1 MPIELPVKRVY
12 FPDDT
17 VLVSVSMERWDEDA
31 KAAGETNDRDM
42 VVENELWDMDEL
54 ERSVGEYG
62 FAQPSSQIPHK
73 GVWFSSIDSRQD
85 REYFE
90 EGVEKYYH
98 LHIHKFNGR
107 DPEPQDYIRIADAMR
122 INFNRVW
129 ASEEKLELLPYVDKS
144 SWLPEAIIEVERDS
158 AGDIH
163 PVGGNIPDEE
173 MMEYINGS
181 ENYQVY
187 VRDKDGMMYSMSID
201 MDGESPHISY
211 IDRDVYIS
219 RFEKLYHELKTVTP
233 GLKDLFVTRISE
245 GTENNFFVSNKTV
258 ISALPGVRGGVEG
271 LDGKQHR
278 TIDVGEPFDPVKHIK
293 HIPEAVAFYAASF
306 KKDAPGIFGL
316 PDLPQH
322 QETFD
327 DWKWGKKIPGVSF
340 SGRFEKYPEGRM
352 FFENPID
359 INKEHATAL
368 MLNEDYQRTQGGLF
382 AARAGISSANT
393 VAFGDEST
401 VWVKLNSAAEA
412 EEIQKKLAAQGLRD
426 FRIFEGNIEESA
438 PRTDLI
444 LHATDKVAL
453 GKEAE
458 AMELYTSL
466 RKAGVLVNSVH
477 VWNPGVVLIDVA
489 DPLDARKLARDMS
502 ERTGQDFIITPD
514 AYKSVGVYQIR
525 NDITEPDPNNP
536 YASWAKEDP
545 VYEFGVVKIVVPD
558 VSGAAFTDTNPKEE
572 LVRVLSDAANRIR
585 GGELLPLALRD
596 LNGNAVGEISNSE
609 GFYKPDEDN
618 IISALVGENAAVIVV
633 DANQMSREKLAMV
646 IKSIDLDDKHQ
657 PLFVADSKVG
667 FTQIRAD
674 FRPANK
680 KEYSL
685 DSVSDAELPGMWE
698 RADFTGGQFD
708 L

>member
-31 KAAGETNDRDM
+31 LASGDTDEREF
-42 VVENELWDMDEL
+42 VIENELWDMDEL

-62 FAQPSSQIPHK
+62 FAQPSSQIPDK
-73 GVWFSSIDSRQD
+73 GVWFSSIDARQD
-85 REYFE
+85 REFFE
-90 EGVEKYYH
+90 EGIQKFYH

-107 DPEPQDYIRIADAMR
+107 DPEPQDLIRVADAMG
-122 INFNRVW
+122 IKFNRVW
-129 ASEEKLELLPYVDKS
+129 AADAKLDSEPYVDRS
-144 SWLPEAIIEVERDS
+144 SWLPEVVIEVERDS

-163 PVGGNIPDEE
+163 PVGANISDEE
-173 MMEYINGS
+173 MTGYINGA
-181 ENYQVY
+181 ENDHVY
-187 VRDKDGMMYSMSID
+187 VRDKNGVMYSMSFD
-201 MDGESPHISY
+201 MDFETPHISY
-211 IDRDVYIS
+211 MERDVYIS

-233 GLKDLFVTRISE
+233 GLKDLFVTRVSE
-245 GTENNFFVSNKTV
+245 GTENNFIVSNKTV

-271 LDGKQHR
+271 LDGKQYR

-293 HIPEAVAFYAASF
+293 HIQEAVAFYAASF

-316 PDLPQH
+316 ADVPNN
-322 QETFD
+322 QELFD
-327 DWKWGKKIPGVSF
+327 EWKWGKKNPEVSF

-352 FFENPID
+352 FFENPIN
-359 INKEHATAL
+359 INKVHATAL
-368 MLNEDYQRTQGGLF
+368 MLNEDYQRNQGGLF

-401 VWVKLNSAAEA
+401 VWVKLNSAEEA
-412 EEIQKKLAAQGLRD
+412 EEIQRKLAAQGLRD
-426 FRIFEGNIEESA
+426 FRIFEGNIGGHQA

-444 LHATDKVAL
+444 LHATDRVAL
-453 GKEAE
+453 GNEAE

-466 RKAGVLVNSVH
+466 RKLGVLVNSVH
-477 VWNPGVVLIDVA
+477 VWNPGVIAIDVA

-502 ERTGQDFIITPD
+502 ERTGQDFIIQPD

-525 NDITEPDPNNP
+525 NDITEPNPNNP

-572 LVRVLSDAANRIR
+572 LGRVLIDAANRIKA
-585 GGELLPLALRD
+585 GEPLPLTLKD
-596 LNGNAVGEISNSE
+596 LNGNSAGEITSHDLTDIKSNRS
-609 GFYKPDEDN
+609 GAQAA
-618 IISALVGENAAVIVV
+618 IIVI
-633 DANQMSREKLAMV
+633 DGSQMSREKLAMV
-646 IKSIDLDDKHQ
+646 IKSVDLTNKNQ
-657 PLFVADSKVG
+657 NLVVADRKVG
-667 FTQIRAD
+667 FTLIQAD
-674 FRPANK
+674 LEPVSK
-680 KEYSL
+680 SDYSL
-685 DSVSDAELPGMWE
+685 DSVSDKELPGMWE
-698 RADFTGGQFD
+698 KADFTGGQFD